1 MKMIR
6 LIIHEAN
13 KFMRII
19 KSIKMIKTY
28 EDGRKFMKIIRSI
41 MYKSVELT
49 KTHKINK
56 VSKVD
61 KNS

>member
-41 MYKSVELT
+41 IHKSVELT